1 VLHAITDHVVDSD
14 APVIIGLENDVHEV
28 EMEVFSGEG
37 HNPVERIYFLKREVL
52 QVHAALSPLVAVL
65 HQLAHRRVKFVH
77 EEMQEYFRDVY
88 DHLMRMVDKVNLLSS
103 VLAANLTQV
112 GVRQNQDMRKI
123 AAWAAILAVPTALAG
138 VYGMNFE
145 HMPELAWHLGYPAAL
160 ATMVLVCIL
169 MHRKFRSIG
178 WL

>member
-1 VLHAITDHVVDSD
+1 
-14 APVIIGLENDVHEV
+14 
-28 EMEVFSGEG
+28 MEVFSGEG
-37 HNPVERIYFLKREVL
+37 HNPVERIYFLKREVRR
-52 QVHAALSPLVAVL
+52 ATPLVPASCPLL
-65 HQLAHRRVKFVH
+65 HQLAHRRVEFVH
-77 EEMQEYFRDVY
+77 TNTQEYFRDCPPPASACT
-88 DHLMRMVDKVNLLSS
+88 VDKVNQFSDMLSS

-138 VYGMNFE
+138 VYGMNFD
-145 HMPELAWHLGYPAAL
+145 HMPELGWHLGYPAAL

>member
-1 VLHAITDHVVDSD
+1 
-14 APVIIGLENDVHEV
+14 
-28 EMEVFSGEG
+28 MEVFSGEG

-52 QVHAALSPLVAVL
+52 QVHAALGRCSCPSSTSWPIAASSSCTKRCRSTSATSTTTSCAL
-65 HQLAHRRVKFVH
+65 
-77 EEMQEYFRDVY
+77 
-88 DHLMRMVDKVNLLSS
+88 VDKVNQFSDMLSS

-138 VYGMNFE
+138 VYGMNFD
-145 HMPELAWHLGYPAAL
+145 HMPELRWGLGYPMAL
-160 ATMVLVCIL
+160 LL
-169 MHRKFRSIG
+169 MFAICMYLYRRFKKSG